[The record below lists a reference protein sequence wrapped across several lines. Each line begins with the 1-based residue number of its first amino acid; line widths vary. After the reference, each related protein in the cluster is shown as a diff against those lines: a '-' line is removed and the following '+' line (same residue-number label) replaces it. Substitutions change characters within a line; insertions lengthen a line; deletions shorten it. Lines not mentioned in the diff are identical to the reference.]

1 MIDYSL
7 YLVTDSHLS
16 LGRTTAEV
24 VASAVKGGVSCVQLR
39 EKNLTKHEFLDNA
52 QILKELLAP
61 LGIPLIIND
70 YPDIALAVN
79 AEGVHLGQNDMP
91 VREAR
96 DLLGKNKLIGISAE
110 CLEDAIRAEQQGA
123 DYIGVS
129 PVFATTSKADT
140 GMPLGLAGIRR
151 IRRHV
156 RLPLVAIGGI
166 TSMNTGRVIAAG
178 ADGIAVISAIVS
190 AASPEESARMLTELI
205 AEARRVHHDCN

>member
-7 YLVTDSHLS
+7 YLVTDRHLS
-16 LGRTTAEV
+16 LGRTTAEI

-39 EKNLTKHEFLDNA
+39 EKNLAKHEFLDKA
-52 QILKELLAP
+52 EILKELLAP
-61 LGIPLIIND
+61 LDIPLIIND
-70 YPDIALAVN
+70 YPEIALAVN
-79 AEGVHLGQNDMP
+79 AEGVHLGQNDMS

-96 DLLGKNKLIGISAE
+96 DLLGKDKIIGISAE

-140 GMPLGLAGIRR
+140 GMPLGLEGIRR

-166 TSMNTGRVIAAG
+166 TSENAGRVIAAG

-190 AASPEESARMLTELI
+190 AVSPEKSARRLTELI
-205 AEARRVHHDCN
+205 AEARRVQHDCN